1 MVNLFRLS
9 GLPDD
14 KALIVIPCQITDPAL
29 HYGEQRI
36 ALDAP
41 LEPGIYRSVW
51 DGPRLVSLERVADLP
66 TPQTPGSPAPAAPG
80 PCLPSRRTGP

>member
-41 LEPGIYRSVW
+41 LEPGIYCSVW
-51 DGPRLVSLERVADLP
+51 DGPRLVGLERVADLP
-66 TPQTPGSPAPAAPG
+66 TPESPWRTAPAPPHE
-80 PCLPSRRTGP
+80 